1 MAVPYTFGGAVAS
14 IPLSN
19 LDANFVT
26 PVTIGSTAI
35 PLGNTSTTI
44 IGLTS
49 LSSTVVNVNTT
60 TAATGANLTVNG
72 SIKGVITSGTAVA
85 STSGTSIAF
94 TALPSWVTK
103 IVVMFNGVST
113 TGTSNIQIQLG
124 TGSTTYTTT
133 GYGNV
138 FSALNAST
146 LTTASATSGFIVFAP
161 TSSAG
166 AYSGQLT
173 LTNVSGNIWVAS
185 SVMADTNG
193 TRITTSAGNISL
205 GAVLT
210 AVRITTVNGTDNFD
224 AGSINIQ
231 YQG

>member
-1 MAVPYTFGGAVAS
+1 
-14 IPLSN
+14 
-19 LDANFVT
+19 
-26 PVTIGSTAI
+26 
-35 PLGNTSTTI
+35 
-44 IGLTS
+44 
-49 LSSTVVNVNTT
+49 
-60 TAATGANLTVNG
+60 
-72 SIKGVITSGTAVA
+72 VITSGTAVA

-103 IVVMFNGVST
+103 IVVMLNGVST

-205 GAVLT
+205 GAALT
-210 AVRITTVNGTDNFD
+210 AVRITTVNGTDSFD